1 MNGERGIDIFI
12 AGIGGQG
19 ALTVGNVLA
28 TAAANQ
34 GLHTTWL
41 PIYGVEKRGGE
52 ATCTVLLSES
62 PIEAPVVGNPSTV
75 VILHPKILHYTEK
88 VRSKGRL
95 ILNTSLVD
103 PSEVTRDDVEIIGI
117 PATEMAAELGSEQAA
132 NVVLLGLLVK
142 LSGIL
147 SLDSVREVLESKQKD
162 DRLKEINKKALQ
174 AGYDFVD

>member
-1 MNGERGIDIFI
+1 MSSAGIDFFI

-19 ALTVGNVLA
+19 ALTVGNILA
-28 TAAANQ
+28 TAAADQ
-34 GLHTTWL
+34 GLYTTWL

-62 PIEAPVVGNPSTV
+62 PIESPVVGQPSTV
-75 VILHPKILHYTEK
+75 VLLHPKMLHYVER
-88 VRSKGRL
+88 VRPQGRL
-95 ILNTSLVD
+95 ILNTSLVG
-103 PSEVTRDDVEIIGI
+103 PVEVDRDDLEIIGV

-147 SLDSVREVLESKQKD
+147 SLDSVRQVLEAKQRD
-162 DRLKEINKKALQ
+162 EVAREINNRALI
-174 AGYDFVD
+174 AGYDFVG

>member
-1 MNGERGIDIFI
+1 MSAETGIDLFI

-34 GLHTTWL
+34 GLYTTWL

-52 ATCTVLLSES
+52 ATCTVLLSRS
-62 PIEAPVVGNPSTV
+62 PIESPVVGQPSTLV
-75 VILHPKILHYTEK
+75 LLHSKMLPYVER
-88 VRSKGRL
+88 VRPKGRL
-95 ILNTSLVD
+95 ILNTSLID
-103 PSEVTRDDVEIIGI
+103 PSEVGRDDVEIISV
-117 PATEMAAELGSEQAA
+117 PANEIAAGLGSEQAA
-132 NVVLLGLLVK
+132 NVVLLGLLVR

-162 DRLKEINKKALQ
+162 ERIKEINNKALQ
-174 AGYDFVD
+174 AGYEFVG

>member
-1 MNGERGIDIFI
+1 MANETGIDIFV

-19 ALTVGNVLA
+19 ALMVGNVLA

-52 ATCTVLLSES
+52 ATCTVLLSRS
-62 PIEAPVVGNPSTV
+62 PIESPVVGQPSTMV
-75 VILHPKILHYTEK
+75 LLHPRMLNYAQNM
-88 VRSKGRL
+88 RSGGRL
-95 ILNTSLVD
+95 ILNTSLV
-103 PSEVTRDDVEIIGI
+103 SEADVGREDVEVIGI
-117 PATEMAAELGSEQAA
+117 PATEMAAKAGSEQAA

-147 SLDSVREVLESKQKD
+147 SLDSIRTVLEAKQKD
-162 DRLKEINKKALQ
+162 QKAREINDQALV
-174 AGYDFVD
+174 AGYNFLD

>member
-1 MNGERGIDIFI
+1 MDTGTGMDIFI

-19 ALTVGNVLA
+19 ALMVGNVLA

-34 GLHTTWL
+34 GLYTTWL

-62 PIEAPVVGNPSTV
+62 PIESPVVGQPSTV
-75 VILHPKILHYTEK
+75 VILHPKMLHYVER
-88 VRSKGRL
+88 VREEGRL

-103 PSEVTRDDVEIIGI
+103 EGDAKRSGVEIIGV
-117 PATEMAAELGSEQAA
+117 PATEMAAGLGSEQAA

-147 SLDSVREVLESKQKD
+147 SLDSVKEVLQAKQKD
-162 DRLKEINKKALQ
+162 EGKREINNRALI
-174 AGYDFVD
+174 AGYQLVS

>member
-1 MNGERGIDIFI
+1 MSSAGIDFFI

-19 ALTVGNVLA
+19 ALTVGNILA
-28 TAAANQ
+28 TAAADQ
-34 GLHTTWL
+34 GLYTTWL

-62 PIEAPVVGNPSTV
+62 PIESPVVGQPSTV
-75 VILHPKILHYTEK
+75 VLLHPKMLHYVER
-88 VRSKGRL
+88 VRPQGRL
-95 ILNTSLVD
+95 ILNTSLVG
-103 PSEVTRDDVEIIGI
+103 PEEVDRDDLEIIGV

-147 SLDSVREVLESKQKD
+147 SLDSVRQVLEAKQRD
-162 DRLKEINKKALQ
+162 EVAREINNRALI
-174 AGYDFVD
+174 AGYDFVG

>member
-1 MNGERGIDIFI
+1 
-12 AGIGGQG
+12 
-19 ALTVGNVLA
+19 VGNVLA

-52 ATCTVLLSES
+52 ATCTVLLSQN
-62 PIEAPVVGNPSTV
+62 PIESPVVGNPSTV
-75 VILHPKILHYTEK
+75 VILHPKILHYDQR
-88 VRSKGRL
+88 VRTGGRL

-103 PSEVTRDDVEIIGI
+103 PSDVSRDDVEIIGV
-117 PATEMAAELGSEQAA
+117 PATEMAADLGGEKAA

-147 SLDSVREVLESKQKD
+147 SLDSVREVLESTQKD
-162 DRLKEINKKALQ
+162 KKVKAINNKALE
-174 AGYDFVD
+174 AGYQFVS

>member
-1 MNGERGIDIFI
+1 MSSAGIDFFI

-19 ALTVGNVLA
+19 ALTVGNILA
-28 TAAANQ
+28 TAAADQ
-34 GLHTTWL
+34 GLYTTWL

-62 PIEAPVVGNPSTV
+62 PIESPVVGQPSTV
-75 VILHPKILHYTEK
+75 VLLHPKMLHYVER
-88 VRSKGRL
+88 VRPQGRL
-95 ILNTSLVD
+95 ILNTSLVG
-103 PSEVTRDDVEIIGI
+103 PVEVDRDDLEIIGV

-147 SLDSVREVLESKQKD
+147 SLDSVRQVLEAKQRD
-162 DRLKEINKKALQ
+162 EVAWEINNRALI
-174 AGYDFVD
+174 AGYEFVG